1 LVPEFSDTF
10 IDEIQTPSGETW
22 RFNNIDGTR
31 RGVSGT
37 TSESIL
43 SLRES
48 RKKFR
53 VKRDWGLLYIVSAWQ
68 FRCCNW
74 DCAEI
79 DGSAVSI

>member
-1 LVPEFSDTF
+1 MTSVCSPAAELFYSPFGPRFSGTF
-10 IDEIQTPSGETW
+10 IDEIQTLSGEKQV
-22 RFNNIDGTR
+22 FNNIDGTR

-53 VKRDWGLLYIVSAWQ
+53 VKRDWGLLYIVSA
-68 FRCCNW
+68 
-74 DCAEI
+74 
-79 DGSAVSI
+79 